1 MSDHYDWLPTG
12 PGAAQRPQHRLWRVV
27 LLIVALLGG
36 GTLGYWWIEGDWPLF
51 DALYM
56 TVITVGTV
64 GYGET
69 HELSQPGRA
78 FTIVLILASLVVI
91 AYAGSALAAFI
102 FEGHFERILHGR
114 RMDSRI
120 AGLKDHVILCGARHT
135 GVHVAQE
142 LFKTGTPFV
151 VVDTDADALAA
162 MADVGDIP
170 LLLADPTRDDTLQRC
185 GITRA
190 KGLAA
195 VLQEDK
201 DNVFVTLSARSL
213 NPHLRIVSRL
223 VDEENR
229 AKLLKAGADEIVA
242 TEAIGGMRIA
252 SVMIRPGVVTFLDKM
267 LRKTDATLRFEEVPA
282 DDAPGLVGQTLGDSQ
297 LAKRTGA
304 LIVAIRGRD
313 GGYRFNPGADY
324 RVQSGD
330 VLIAIGTL
338 EQITLARKSTVDPGR
353 A

>member
-1 MSDHYDWLPTG
+1 MSDPHEWIPTG
-12 PGAAQRPQHRLWRVV
+12 PGASKRPQHRLLRVV
-27 LLIVALLGG
+27 GLIAALMGG
-36 GTLGYWWIEGDWPLF
+36 GTLGYWWIEKDWPLF

-69 HELSQPGRA
+69 HELSHAGRV
-78 FTIVLILASLVVI
+78 FTIFLILSSLVVI
-91 AYAGSALAAFI
+91 AYAGTALAAFI
-102 FEGHFERILHGR
+102 FEGHFERLLQGR

-120 AGLKDHVILCGARHT
+120 AGLKDHFILCGARNT
-135 GVHVAQE
+135 GRHVAE
-142 LFKTGTPFV
+142 EFFKTGTQFV
-151 VVDTDADALAA
+151 VVDKDQDALAELA
-162 MADVGDIP
+162 EIGDVP

-185 GITRA
+185 GILRA
-190 KGLAA
+190 KGLVTA
-195 VLQEDK
+195 LHDDK
-201 DNVFVTLSARSL
+201 DNVYVTLSARSL
-213 NPHLRIVSRL
+213 NSRLRIVSRL

-282 DDAPGLVGQTLGDSQ
+282 RDAPGLVGQTLGDSQ

-304 LIVAIRGRD
+304 LIVAIRGPD

-324 RVQSGD
+324 RVQESD

-338 EQITLARKSTVDPGR
+338 EQIMAAKKPS
-353 A
+353 